1 MKEHVPCRERTG
13 TQWPIPPILSLF
25 SLARHSQ
32 GRAQSSFLYISLS
45 PVLEQSPGALGT
57 HRRMPHLAW
66 DLQGMVRNETKG
78 RRAADPGYSVNL
90 AGYAKT
96 FKLEPLGNWG
106 PSDSFAKGRDTK
118 VGYPLQRE
126 GTKVEVGSCPGAES
140 ASLRGWKKE
149 MERKHTG
156 G

>member
-1 MKEHVPCRERTG
+1 MKSAKLFGDQNKTTHERACALQGEDWDPVTHPEPLP
-13 TQWPIPPILSLF
+13 TSQ
-25 SLARHSQ
+25 AQQ

-57 HRRMPHLAW
+57 HRRMPHLTW
-66 DLQGMVRNETKG
+66 DLQEMVRNETKG
-78 RRAADPGYSVNL
+78 RRAADPGYSANL

-118 VGYPLQRE
+118 AG
-126 GTKVEVGSCPGAES
+126 
-140 ASLRGWKKE
+140 
-149 MERKHTG
+149 
-156 G
+156 